1 MVLGR
6 PAATGLVDHGHRRQD
21 RTRRRSR
28 LIAGLVAV
36 LVSAACSGPADHTAP
51 APPVA
56 PTVPTPAVP
65 TPAGP
70 APTPTVSSLTVAGQP
85 ALLLEPVHPNGR
97 LVLFLHGAS
106 GRAGDLRAVGDR
118 ARADLAAGLV
128 TAGYAVAASD
138 AHGDAWGSAASV
150 ADYQALATEARRR
163 TGASSVYLLAE
174 SMGGLP
180 AAQLTAPGALADL
193 HALAGIYPVCDLSSI
208 RAGFTAS
215 IEAAYGSDTDAAVA
229 ALSPV
234 RPDPAVPLLIW
245 ASADDTVVPTAR
257 NAEVCVADVLA
268 RGGEARLIPTVGD
281 HGDPSNFAL
290 SDLLSFYDAA
300 A

>member
-1 MVLGR
+1 MTRSV
-6 PAATGLVDHGHRRQD
+6 PAAHEG
-21 RTRRRSR
+21 RTRHTSR
-28 LIAGLVAV
+28 LVAGVVAL
-36 LVSAACSGPADHTAP
+36 LVSAACSGPAAEHTTSAVTTTVP
-51 APPVA
+51 A
-56 PTVPTPAVP
+56 PTVA
-65 TPAGP
+65 PAGT
-70 APTPTVSSLTVAGQP
+70 APTYSDLTVAGQP
-85 ALLLEPVHPNGR
+85 SLLLEPVHPNGR

-106 GRAGDLRAVGDR
+106 GRAADLRAVGDR

-193 HALAGIYPVCDLSSI
+193 RALAGIYPVCDLSSI

-215 IEAAYGSDTDAAVA
+215 IEAAHGSDTDAAVA